1 MPRAQHSRLLLA
13 SASPRRA
20 EILRGAGFSFRTRP
34 ASVDETPRRGESPR
48 KLVARLAREK
58 ALVAASHSAAPALIL
73 GADTEVVIGRQI
85 FGKPS
90 SHADARRML
99 RLLSGK
105 THTVLT
111 GLTLLRL
118 PLGARRPRLISAVE
132 STRVTFA
139 NLSPREIAAYVA
151 TREPMGKAGAYAIQG
166 RGGKFVTRIEGCYF
180 NVVGLPLARLCL
192 MLQEM
197 GVENEGRKNKRRPEP
212 SGRRRNR

>member
-1 MPRAQHSRLLLA
+1 
-13 SASPRRA
+13 
-20 EILRGAGFSFRTRP
+20 
-34 ASVDETPRRGESPR
+34 
-48 KLVARLAREK
+48 
-58 ALVAASHSAAPALIL
+58 
-73 GADTEVVIGRQI
+73 
-85 FGKPS
+85 
-90 SHADARRML
+90 ML

-139 NLSPREIAAYVA
+139 KLSPREIAAYVA
-151 TREPMGKAGAYAIQG
+151 SGEPMGKAGAYAIQG

-192 MLQEM
+192 MLQEID
-197 GVENEGRKNKRRPEP
+197 VENEGRKNKRRPEP